1 MRSLLTAS
9 VVVPAKAGTYNHGD
23 SHYAHWLRSSSALPL
38 PLWERV
44 GERGSIPS
52 KVTPLPETSL
62 RFVSD
67 LSHKGRGEERA
78 ARTNSDFKELT

>member
-9 VVVPAKAGTYNHGD
+9 VVVPAKAGAYNHGD
-23 SHYAHWLRSSSALPL
+23 SHYAPWVRSSSALPL